1 MLEKDKVEELE
12 VGTMTQKME
21 VAIFEPLEVEDD
33 DDDDDDRVVLKEWA
47 SVAKIHRARTQ
58 DRSHAHK
65 CFIIVRWPL
74 PAGRRFESS
83 YH

>member
-1 MLEKDKVEELE
+1 MLDKDKVEELE

-33 DDDDDDRVVLKEWA
+33 DDDDRVVLEEWA

-58 DRSHAHK
+58 DRSHAPK